1 MRTVN
6 KKYYKRIGIEDM
18 ERAHLDL
25 EARSLSWSHEN
36 NTLVVTY
43 KKPKLIVE
51 AERESKRARLAAP
64 DEQSRK
70 LPEEVVGF
78 KPQYVGAMCVCVGG
92 GGVAY
97 VRRYSR

>member
-1 MRTVN
+1 MRTEN

-70 LPEEVVGF
+70 LPEEDVGC
-78 KPQYVGAMCVCVGG
+78 KQQ
-92 GGVAY
+92 
-97 VRRYSR
+97 